1 MWQGRT
7 AGQVKMVQQA
17 GTPSP
22 GTPNCRWRQ
31 RHVLQSPP
39 GRCPSA
45 PRSPEPSEAGVS
57 LAATACEV
65 RGSPGQRRLQWAP
78 LFR

>member
-22 GTPNCRWRQ
+22 GTPNCRW
-31 RHVLQSPP
+31 
-39 GRCPSA
+39 
-45 PRSPEPSEAGVS
+45 SEAEARASEPTRQVPLSPQVS
-57 LAATACEV
+57 
-65 RGSPGQRRLQWAP
+65 
-78 LFR
+78 